1 MGSSGCGLSVCFHSL
16 GLGLGSPPE
25 AHDEAA
31 VVEGPATQDL
41 LILLGVRD
49 LHLCVGLLV
58 MDHVTLHH
66 MGVQTLHSIYS
77 REEEEEE
84 EVVEEA

>member
-1 MGSSGCGLSVCFHSL
+1 MSVWFHSL
-16 GLGLGSPPE
+16 GLGLGSSPE

-31 VVEGPATQDL
+31 VVEGPATHDL

-58 MDHVTLHH
+58 VDHVALHH
-66 MGVQTLHSIYS
+66 MGVQTLHRIYS
-77 REEEEEE
+77 EEEEEE
-84 EVVEEA
+84 QEEEA